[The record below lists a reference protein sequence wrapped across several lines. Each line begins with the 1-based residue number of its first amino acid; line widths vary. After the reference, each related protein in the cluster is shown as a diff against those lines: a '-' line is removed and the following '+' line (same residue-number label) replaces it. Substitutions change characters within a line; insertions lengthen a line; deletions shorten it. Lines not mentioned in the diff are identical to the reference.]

1 MAAAIPTP
9 ILGLR
14 GQCVKSLSWD
24 ETRGELVAHC
34 RRDARFAA
42 VDHRTGA
49 RGTVNR
55 RLRRRVRDLPLWGR
69 PVTLDIE
76 YCQLKIGAAD
86 RRMERLSFVDPGLGY
101 THRFCRF
108 VAQLCRHMA
117 IDAVARYTGLA
128 WRTVKAMDRR
138 SLAAALPAL
147 HPQEVTGVRYLGID
161 EVARAKG
168 HDYLTL
174 VYDLEAGHLL
184 WVAEGRSKAGLQDFL
199 DQLPTETAA
208 GIEAVA
214 MDMWPAFENAVAES
228 LPDAAIVYD
237 RFHVM
242 ANYSKV
248 IDQVRRAEFKRAQ
261 AADKALLTGS
271 RYLLLKN
278 AARLNARQTQRLDA
292 LLAAN
297 ANLHAVY
304 SLKEQ
309 LQQLWQAPA
318 TATEMARR
326 LEHWCTLAEA
336 TRLAP
341 MKRFAAMLRNHR
353 EGICNYATHRITTAR
368 LEAGNVAIGMI
379 RKRARGL
386 LDTDYFKLK
395 IRQSA
400 LPEHDLGLYA
410 LT

>member
-1 MAAAIPTP
+1 MAAIIPRL

-14 GQCVKSLSWD
+14 GQCVKSLAWD
-24 ETRGELVAHC
+24 DAAGELVAHC
-34 RRDARFAA
+34 CRDGRFVP

-69 PVTLDIE
+69 AVTLEIE
-76 YCQLKIGAAD
+76 YCQLKVGAAD
-86 RRMERLSFVDPGLGY
+86 RRMEYLDFVDPGMGY

-108 VAQLCRHMA
+108 VCQLCRHMA
-117 IDAVARYTGLA
+117 IEAVVRYTGLA
-128 WRTVKAMDRR
+128 WRTVKAMDQRA
-138 SLAAALPAL
+138 LAAELPAL
-147 HPQEVTGVRYLGID
+147 SPQDVSGVRYLGID

-184 WVAEGRSKAGLQDFL
+184 WVTEGRSKAGLQDFL
-199 DQLPTETAA
+199 DRLSPEAAA

-214 MDMWPAFENAVAES
+214 MDMWPAFEHAVAES
-228 LPDAAIVYD
+228 LPNAVIVYD

-248 IDQVRRAEFKRAQ
+248 IDQVRRAEFKRAK

-278 AARLNARQTQRLDA
+278 PERLSQRQTQRLDD

-297 ANLHAVY
+297 THLHAVY
-304 SLKEQ
+304 ALKEQ
-309 LQQLWQAPA
+309 LQQLWQEPA
-318 TATEMARR
+318 TPTEMAQH
-326 LEHWCTLAEA
+326 LEHWCAMAEA

-341 MKRFAAMLRNHR
+341 MKRFAALLRNHR
-353 EGICNYATHRITTAR
+353 EGICNYAKHPITTAR

-386 LDTDYFKLK
+386 LDTEYFKLK

-400 LPEHDLGLYA
+400 LPEPELGLYA

>member
-1 MAAAIPTP
+1 MAAAIPTS

-24 ETRGELVAHC
+24 EAAGELVAHC
-34 RRDARFAA
+34 RRDGRFVP

-55 RLRRRVRDLPLWGR
+55 WLRRRVRDLPLWGR
-69 PVTLDIE
+69 PMILEIE
-76 YCQLKIGAAD
+76 YCQLKVGATD
-86 RRMERLSFVDPGLGY
+86 RRMERLDFVDPGGGY

-108 VAQLCRHMA
+108 VCQLCRHMA
-117 IDAVARYTGLA
+117 IEAVVRYTGLA
-128 WRTVKAMDRR
+128 WRTVKAMDART
-138 SLAAALPAL
+138 LGAELPAL
-147 HPQEVTGVRYLGID
+147 HPQDVTGVRYLGID

-184 WVAEGRSKAGLQDFL
+184 WVTEGRSKAGLQAFL
-199 DQLPTETAA
+199 DRLCPETAA

-214 MDMWPAFENAVAES
+214 MDMWPAFEHAVAES
-228 LPDAAIVYD
+228 LPNAAIVYD

-248 IDQVRRAEFKRAQ
+248 LDQVRRAEFKRAQ

-278 AARLNARQTQRLDA
+278 AERLSKRQTQRLDD

-297 ANLHAVY
+297 TNLHAVY
-304 SLKEQ
+304 ALKEQ
-309 LQQLWQAPA
+309 LQQLWQVPA
-318 TATEMARR
+318 TPTEMARR
-326 LEHWCTLAEA
+326 LDEWCALAEA

-353 EGICNYATHRITTAR
+353 HGICNYATHPITTAR

-386 LDTDYFKLK
+386 LDTEYFKLK

-400 LPEHDLGLYA
+400 LPEPDLGLYA

>member
-1 MAAAIPTP
+1 MAAIIPRS

-24 ETRGELVAHC
+24 EARGELVAHC
-34 RRDARFAA
+34 RRDARFVP
-42 VDHRTGA
+42 VDYRTGT

-76 YCQLKIGAAD
+76 YCQLKVGARD
-86 RRMERLSFVDPGLGY
+86 RRMERLSFVEPGGGY

-138 SLAAALPAL
+138 ALGTKLPAL
-147 HPQEVTGVRYLGID
+147 HPPAITGVRYLGID

-184 WVAEGRSKAGLQDFL
+184 WVTEGRSKVGLQDFL
-199 DQLPTETAA
+199 DRLSPETAA

-214 MDMWPAFENAVAES
+214 MDMWPAFEHAVAEN
-228 LPDAAIVYD
+228 LPDAAIVFD

-248 IDQVRRAEFKRAQ
+248 LDQVRQAEFKQAR

-278 AARLNARQTQRLDA
+278 AERLSPRQTQRLDE

-297 ANLHAVY
+297 AHLLAVY

-318 TATEMARR
+318 TSHEMALR
-326 LEHWCTLAEA
+326 LGHWCAMAEA

-341 MKRFAAMLRNHR
+341 MRRFAAMLRNHQQ
-353 EGICNYATHRITTAR
+353 GICNYATHPITPPDWKPATWP
-368 LEAGNVAIGMI
+368 
-379 RKRARGL
+379 
-386 LDTDYFKLK
+386 
-395 IRQSA
+395 SA
-400 LPEHDLGLYA
+400 
-410 LT
+410 

>member
-1 MAAAIPTP
+1 MAAIIPAS

-24 ETRGELVAHC
+24 EAAGELVAHC
-34 RRDARFAA
+34 RRDGRFVP

-69 PVTLDIE
+69 AVTLEIE

-86 RRMERLSFVDPGLGY
+86 RRMERLDFVDPGGGY

-108 VAQLCRHMA
+108 VCQLCRHMA

-128 WRTVKAMDRR
+128 WRTVKAMDART
-138 SLAAALPAL
+138 LAAELPAL
-147 HPQEVTGVRYLGID
+147 HPEDITGVRYLGID

-184 WVAEGRSKAGLQDFL
+184 WVTEGRSKAGLLDFL
-199 DQLPTETAA
+199 DRLSPESAA

-214 MDMWPAFENAVAES
+214 MDMWPAFENAVAQS
-228 LPDAAIVYD
+228 LPQAAIVYD

-242 ANYSKV
+242 ANYSKA

-261 AADKALLTGS
+261 AADKPLLTGS

-278 AARLNARQTQRLDA
+278 VGRLSERQSQRLDE

-297 ANLHAVY
+297 TNLHAVY

-318 TATEMARR
+318 THTEMAQR
-326 LEHWCTLAEA
+326 LAHWCALAEA
-336 TRLAP
+336 TGLAP
-341 MKRFAAMLRNHR
+341 MRRFAAMLRTHQQ
-353 EGICNYATHRITTAR
+353 GICYYAQYPITTAR

-395 IRQSA
+395 IRQST
-400 LPEHDLGLYA
+400 LPEPNLGLYA

>member
-1 MAAAIPTP
+1 MAATIPSS

-24 ETRGELVAHC
+24 EGTGELLVHC
-34 RRDARFAA
+34 RRDGRFAP
-42 VDHRTGA
+42 VDHRTGQ

-69 PVTLDIE
+69 AVTLEIE
-76 YCQLKIGAAD
+76 YCQLKVRATD
-86 RRMERLSFVDPGLGY
+86 RRMERLDFVDPGLGY

-108 VAQLCRHMA
+108 VCQLCRHMA

-128 WRTVKAMDRR
+128 WRTVKAMDQRT
-138 SLAAALPAL
+138 LAAELPAL
-147 HPQEVTGVRYLGID
+147 RPREVTGVRYLGVD

-174 VYDLEAGHLL
+174 VYDLGSGTLL
-184 WVAEGRSKAGLQDFL
+184 WVTEGRSKAGLKDFL
-199 DQLPTETAA
+199 DQLPAETAA

-214 MDMWPAFENAVAES
+214 MDMWPAFEHAVAES
-228 LPDAAIVYD
+228 LPEAAIVYD
-237 RFHVM
+237 HFHVM
-242 ANYSKV
+242 AHYSKA
-248 IDQVRRAEFKRAQ
+248 IDQVRRAEFKKARAG
-261 AADKALLTGS
+261 DRALVTGS

-278 AARLNARQTQRLDA
+278 PERLSEGQRQRLDA

-297 ANLHAVY
+297 TTLHAVY
-304 SLKEQ
+304 SLREQ
-309 LQQLWQAPA
+309 LQQLWERPA
-318 TATEMARR
+318 DAAGMAQR
-326 LEHWCTLAEA
+326 LDAWCALAED
-336 TRLAP
+336 TGLRP
-341 MKRFAAMLRNHR
+341 VKRFVAMLRSHR
-353 EGICNYATHRITTAR
+353 QGICHYAEHPITTAR

-386 LDTDYFKLK
+386 LDTTYFKLK

-400 LPEHDLGLYA
+400 LPEPPLGLYA